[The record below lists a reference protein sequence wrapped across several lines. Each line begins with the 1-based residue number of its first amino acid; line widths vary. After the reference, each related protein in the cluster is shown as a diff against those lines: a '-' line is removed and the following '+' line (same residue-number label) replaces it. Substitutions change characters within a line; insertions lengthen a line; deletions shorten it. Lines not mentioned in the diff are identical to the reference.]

1 MVRDSRKSALL
12 TMRDEWIV
20 LILRSAPQ
28 ERVSKDGHE
37 PLTVRDARKSA
48 LLTMRVVTN
57 GDAIIH
63 RLTP

>member
-1 MVRDSRKSALL
+1 
-12 TMRDEWIV
+12 MRVTAERTS

-28 ERVSKDGHE
+28 ERVSKDGRE
-37 PLTVRDARKSA
+37 PLTVRDARQGA
-48 LLTMRVVTN
+48 LLTMRVVTD